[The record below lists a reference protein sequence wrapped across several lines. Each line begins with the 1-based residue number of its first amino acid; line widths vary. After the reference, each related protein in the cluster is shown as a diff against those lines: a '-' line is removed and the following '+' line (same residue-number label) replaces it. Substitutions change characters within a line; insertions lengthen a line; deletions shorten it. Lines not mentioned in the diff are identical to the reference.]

1 MKTRYTINRPDSMF
15 LAGLTGGIGS
25 GKSTVA
31 RIWNDLGIPVIQL
44 DPIAKELY
52 KEKGE
57 VYQGIIGLLGNGILD
72 TQGNID
78 TKKMARVIFEN
89 PQLLQKVN
97 NIVHP
102 AVFHRVE
109 EILENLYTTK
119 HRDVCAIETAI
130 LFETGID
137 KDLDCIVAVLAPVDN
152 RVKWL
157 VKDRG
162 MDKEDVLK
170 RIVRQSD
177 IEFFEQKSDIIIWN
191 IKDLKALEKEAIAV
205 GQRLIKRKCNG

>member
-1 MKTRYTINRPDSMF
+1 MKTRYTINRPDRMF
-15 LAGLTGGIGS
+15 LVGLTGGIGS

-31 RIWNDLGIPVIQL
+31 KIWKDLGIPVIQL

-52 KEKGE
+52 KEKGD
-57 VYQGIIGLLGNGILD
+57 VYKGIIDLLGKDVLD
-72 TQGNID
+72 PEGNID
-78 TKKMARVIFEN
+78 TKKMARMVFNN
-89 PQLLQKVN
+89 PVLLQQVN

-102 AVFHRVE
+102 AVFHRVGK
-109 EILENLYTTK
+109 ILTELYTTERK
-119 HRDVCAIETAI
+119 DVCAVETAI

-137 KDLDCIVAVLAPVDN
+137 KDLDCIVAVLAPVDS

-162 MDKEDVLK
+162 MDKQDVLN

-191 IKDLKALEKEAIAV
+191 IKDLKALKQEAFLV
-205 GQRLIKRKCNG
+205 GQRLLKRDCNG